1 MEPTRPSDQ
10 TFDIL
15 ATPDTG
21 ELAFRVAVATKD
33 LARLTLPSEG
43 TTYADCPFP
52 NKPRLN
58 ELAWS
63 TYKLTMSAPAA
74 PGWVWYYFGK
84 PKTADQAGTAYRE
97 VTGSRHFDWPAVL
110 YGVVFV
116 RDAINQVRDT
126 RATTSGNRTQTWRP
140 GVNARK
146 VMKPGVFALCR
157 TITRYYLNTE
167 PFTLKANVQPSAGY
181 VEWNYKEAR
190 GSMSALHDDLTLPAD
205 GTHYDMA
212 ANNGG
217 VIGVSRPPN
226 QRFFPATPMIDW
238 SAFVIEDDQ
247 RQTEAGVWQRVTTTL
262 YPPPSSEEGT
272 F

>member
-1 MEPTRPSDQ
+1 MEALKPTDQ
-10 TFDIL
+10 TFELL
-15 ATPDTG
+15 ATPDPG

-33 LARLTLPSEG
+33 LARLALPSEG
-43 TTYADCPFP
+43 TTYAACPFP

-63 TYKLTMSAPAA
+63 TYKLTQSSQAA
-74 PGWVWYYFGK
+74 PGWLWYYFGK
-84 PKTADQAGTAYRE
+84 PKTAEQAATAYRE

-116 RDAINQVRDT
+116 RDNINQVRDT
-126 RATTSGNRTQTWRP
+126 RPATSGSRTQIWRP

-157 TITRYYLNTE
+157 TLTRYYLNTE
-167 PFTLKANVQPSAGY
+167 AFTLKANIQPSPGH

-190 GSMSALHDDLTLPAD
+190 GSMTALHDDLDLPAD
-205 GTHYDMA
+205 GTHYDMS
-212 ANNGG
+212 ANNGN
-217 VIGVSRPPN
+217 ITAVSRPPN
-226 QRFFPATPMIDW
+226 QRHFPATPMTDW

-247 RQTEAGVWQRVTTTL
+247 RQIDSGLWQRVTTTL
-262 YPPPSSEEGT
+262 YPPPSAEEGT